1 MENIRK
7 RTIYVTLDDERDD
20 LSILHQYGRT
30 YLRQVTIQRI
40 TEEAIEQDGLLTQED
55 LSRLLRCSKRTIRR
69 DIRAIQDRGVHV
81 VTRGVFHNV
90 GRCQTHKSQII
101 RLYLEGFTY
110 SEIHRKCY
118 HTTSSIKRYLEDFKK
133 VLMSL
138 HHGVTDS
145 RNIAQVTGLSVYL
158 VKQYRALIS
167 EAKQSPIMQDTLS
180 IMIEQNQYMDG
191 VKKNAKKRWAES
203 GSYGGTMNRNQRDR
217 YESINKRNFRNA
229 LIHLLETEYKII
241 GSRKILSLLADD
253 IEQLHSEYF
262 VSTSTVGI
270 GEIVFRTTADDGQR
284 PELR

>member
-1 MENIRK
+1 MHQRDNALRRDELKSYEGEFLYELQNSYELSPRLSEQILQTAKSILYRSSTVYPGVVPVVVADIEEKSGKSMENIRK

-191 VKKNAKKRWAES
+191 VKKTLKNDGLKAAV
-203 GSYGGTMNRNQRDR
+203 
-217 YESINKRNFRNA
+217 
-229 LIHLLETEYKII
+229 TE
-241 GSRKILSLLADD
+241 
-253 IEQLHSEYF
+253 EQ
-262 VSTSTVGI
+262 
-270 GEIVFRTTADDGQR
+270 
-284 PELR
+284 

>member
-1 MENIRK
+1 MHQRDNALRRDELKSYEGEFLYELQNSYELSPRLSEQILQTAKSILYRSSTVYPGVVPVVVADIEEKSGKSMENIRK

-191 VKKNAKKRWAES
+191 VKKTLKNDGLKAAV
-203 GSYGGTMNRNQRDR
+203 
-217 YESINKRNFRNA
+217 
-229 LIHLLETEYKII
+229 TE
-241 GSRKILSLLADD
+241 
-253 IEQLHSEYF
+253 E
-262 VSTSTVGI
+262 
-270 GEIVFRTTADDGQR
+270 
-284 PELR
+284 

>member
-118 HTTSSIKRYLEDFKK
+118 HTTSSNQALPGRFQEGADEPPPWCYGLPKYRAGNRI
-133 VLMSL
+133 
-138 HHGVTDS
+138 
-145 RNIAQVTGLSVYL
+145 IGLSV
-158 VKQYRALIS
+158 S
-167 EAKQSPIMQDTLS
+167 SS
-180 IMIEQNQYMDG
+180 IG
-191 VKKNAKKRWAES
+191 R
-203 GSYGGTMNRNQRDR
+203 
-217 YESINKRNFRNA
+217 
-229 LIHLLETEYKII
+229 
-241 GSRKILSLLADD
+241 
-253 IEQLHSEYF
+253 
-262 VSTSTVGI
+262 
-270 GEIVFRTTADDGQR
+270 
-284 PELR
+284 